1 MAVDQTLMFLAVA
14 LQSLGKVLYGTFL
27 EGVAVSFFLF
37 ISFGLTALV
46 FIVRAGPT
54 PPRTGRA
61 ILVGLNISTAVS
73 FICFFIALKHLSPA
87 AVASLELGA
96 ALAAAI
102 VLARIRDGLALR
114 RERVVCC
121 AGMIGGCLL
130 LCMAEMRM
138 LSPEEGTA
146 ATVLAFGA
154 AGLAGVTSTL
164 SARYAKELSSLEWTS
179 ADVLAHRFY
188 ATLVIAIVWMGF
200 EELPLSLPEAR
211 EIPIIILVGLIGIL
225 APLLLVQIALRRTDT
240 LTVMICCAI
249 QPLLSFLIAIPS
261 PAYDW
266 DAITLLGVVCVSLC
280 LAFDVHF
287 QTRNP
292 AAATR

>member
-1 MAVDQTLMFLAVA
+1 MAVDQTLMFLAVT

-27 EGVAVSFFLF
+27 EDVAVPFFLF

-46 FIVRAGPT
+46 FILRAGPI

-61 ILVGLNISTAVS
+61 ILFGLNISTAVS
-73 FICFFIALKHLSPA
+73 FVCFFVALKHLSPA

-96 ALAAAI
+96 ALAVAI
-102 VLARIRDGLALR
+102 ALARIRDGLALR

-121 AGMIGGCLL
+121 AGMIGGCVL
-130 LCMAEMRM
+130 LCMAEMRV

-146 ATVLAFGA
+146 ATILAFGA

-164 SARYAKELSSLEWTS
+164 SARYAKELSLLEWTS

-188 ATLVIAIVWMGF
+188 ATLVTAVIWMGLA
-200 EELPLSLPEAR
+200 ELPLSLPEPS
-211 EIPIIILVGLIGIL
+211 EIPVILLVSVIGVL
-225 APLLLVQIALRRTDT
+225 APLLLMQIALGRTDA
-240 LTVMICCAI
+240 LSVMICFAI

-280 LAFDVHF
+280 LAFDVLC

-292 AAATR
+292 ATATR